1 VREIVGWL
9 EREMLA
15 APNNAGDRA
24 FAASLDADSEGEEG
38 KFYVWTGAE
47 IDEVLGAESQFFK
60 QHYDVGSDGNWEGH
74 TILNRSQRP
83 ALLDE
88 AGEGRLAQARGKL
101 LAARGKR
108 VRPGWDDKV
117 LVDWNGLMIA
127 ALAEAAMAFEQPAW
141 VELAARAFRF
151 IRATMMKDGR

>member
-1 VREIVGWL
+1 EWL

-15 APNNAGDRA
+15 APNAAGERA
-24 FAASLDADSEGEEG
+24 FAASLDADSEGVEG
-38 KFYVWTGAE
+38 KFYVWSEAE
-47 IDEVLGAESQFFK
+47 IDDVLGEEAAFFK
-60 QHYDVGSDGNWEGH
+60 QHYDVSAEGNWEEH

-88 AGEGRLAQARGKL
+88 AGEARLAKARVKL
-101 LAARGKR
+101 LAKR
-108 VRPGWDDKV
+108 AGRIRPGWDDKV

-141 VELAARAFRF
+141 LELAARAFRF
-151 IRATMMKDGR
+151 IRTTMMK